1 MNPVHPPFIGD
12 DLKPNV
18 EVLGRFASAFDSK
31 HSVKKTQL
39 HLASRL
45 RWDSFLRYL
54 NWLQKNNHIASDSG
68 DGSEEFYLTREGREM
83 FARLVKFLEYVRSNK
98 QIAAFSVMYVT
109 IMTVWITQ
117 MNF

>member
-18 EVLGRFASAFDSK
+18 EVLGRFANAFDSN

-68 DGSEEFYLTREGREM
+68 DGSEEFHLTKDGREM
-83 FARLVKFLEYVRSNK
+83 FARLVKFLEYVKGNK
-98 QIAAFSVMYVT
+98 SVAIFSIMWVT
-109 IMTVWITQ
+109 TMTIWITQ
-117 MNF
+117 MNL